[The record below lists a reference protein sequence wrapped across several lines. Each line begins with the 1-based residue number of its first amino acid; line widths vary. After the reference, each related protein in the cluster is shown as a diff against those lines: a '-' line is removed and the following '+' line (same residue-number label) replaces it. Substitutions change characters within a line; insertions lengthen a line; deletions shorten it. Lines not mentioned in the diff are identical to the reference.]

1 MAHGC
6 RWLIK
11 SLVVVIIAVT
21 ITMGSGC
28 AVSSQDAFT
37 TIKDDLL
44 KLPGD
49 MWTDTKEMVAQPENV
64 AILVIGGAASG
75 YTRWQ
80 HDDQIEDHFENH
92 RTFHKDFDITVG
104 TLGNP
109 ATHFAFA
116 GAGYLY
122 GLMNE
127 QPQTKDVSSSLI
139 EALALNGLI
148 TQGLK
153 FVAWDQTPNEEYFG
167 WPSGHTSST
176 VTVATVMNEHYGPW
190 VGVPLFALSGLV
202 MYERLDNGEHWAS
215 DVVFGAALGYVVGS
229 TVAKRYKPE
238 IFGMEVM
245 PYIDPLSGSTGLA
258 LMKRF

>member
-11 SLVVVIIAVT
+11 SLVLAIIIVM
-21 ITMGSGC
+21 ISMGSGC
-28 AVSSQDAFT
+28 AVSSTDALT

-49 MWTDTKEMVAQPENV
+49 MWTDSKGMVSSKENL
-64 AILVIGGAASG
+64 AILLIGGAASG

-80 HDDQIEDHFENH
+80 HDDQIEDNFAERH
-92 RTFHKDFDITVG
+92 TFRRDLDIAIG
-104 TLGNP
+104 TAGNP
-109 ATHFAFA
+109 ATHFAIA
-116 GAGYLY
+116 GAGYMY
-122 GLMNE
+122 GLLSE
-127 QPQTKDVSSSLI
+127 QPQTKQVSSSLI
-139 EALALNGLI
+139 EALALNGLMTI
-148 TQGLK
+148 GLK
-153 FVAWDQTPNEEYFG
+153 LVAQDQTPNNESYG

-176 VTVATVMNEHYGPW
+176 VTVATVMNEYYGPW
-190 VGVPLFALSGLV
+190 VGVPLYALSGLV

-215 DVVFGAALGYVVGS
+215 DVVFGAAMGYVVGS
-229 TVAKRYKPE
+229 TVAQRYKPE